1 MKSLTLAL
9 AIMAGFF
16 TQAHADAPFAGNV
29 KELGIVAES
38 KNASGEKLLVREMK
52 VQPERDTPGNAVD
65 RRYYRLEF
73 WTHNVLFHAH
83 TIWKDRES
91 KNVTMKWASDS
102 ECEITLI
109 PGWSTVTFF
118 RDKWE
123 HWTYSRRID

>member
-1 MKSLTLAL
+1 MKALSLSLLISA
-9 AIMAGFF
+9 FF
-16 TQAHADAPFAGNV
+16 FSQARADAPFVGNV
-29 KELGIVAES
+29 KEVGIVSES
-38 KNASGEKLLVREMK
+38 KNASGEKLLVRELK

-65 RRYYRLEF
+65 RKYYRFEF
-73 WTHNVLFHAH
+73 WSHNVLFYAH
-83 TIWKDRES
+83 TMWKDGDS
-91 KNVTMKWASDS
+91 NKVTMKWASDS